1 MHGHDA
7 DRVPARKHHRAQH
20 DGDPAAEPGA
30 IDDTALLEQRKLDQ
44 YDDDRCG
51 AAGPE
56 RQYGFEHVFEH
67 N

>member
-7 DRVPARKHHRAQH
+7 DRVPARKHHRALDH
-20 DGDPAAEPGA
+20 GDPAAEPSA
-30 IDDTALLEQRKLDQ
+30 INDTALLEQRKLDQ
-44 YDDDRCG
+44 YDDDRRG
-51 AAGPE
+51 AGGPK